1 MRPCGG
7 SVSSG
12 AFGPFPCDPR
22 SSSGAFGPHTYAAKG
37 VGFVRVLLV
46 NSREPKWL
54 SGSFRCLRF
63 IPVRHGGRRV
73 RSCAFGPFP
82 FALVFVRV
90 RSVQFHA
97 SCVIVG
103 CVRSIPVRSGGD
115 RNRSGAFG
123 PFPYALWV
131 IECVRS
137 NNVFPW
143 GRWLCSFAFGP
154 FTLGVVGSVHS
165 RAGRFVRICAIG
177 PFPCALGVVGFVCV
191 RSVHSRA
198 PWGSSCTFECGRSIP
213 VRPAGRRVR

>member
-1 MRPCGG
+1 M
-7 SVSSG
+7 V
-12 AFGPFPCDPR
+12 
-22 SSSGAFGPHTYAAKG
+22 
-37 VGFVRVLLV
+37 VGFVQVPSV
-46 NSREPKWL
+46 HSRTPW
-54 SGSFRCLRF
+54 GSSSSFLCVRS
-63 IPVRHGGRRV
+63 IPVRPGGRRV
-73 RSCAFGPFP
+73 RLCTFGPFP

-103 CVRSIPVRSGGD
+103 CVRSIPVRTGGD

-131 IECVRS
+131 IECVWS

-143 GRWLCSFAFGP
+143 GRWLRSFAFGP

-177 PFPCALGVVGFVCV
+177 PFLCALGVVGFVCV

-198 PWGSSCTFECGRSIP
+198 PWGSSCTFECGRSIL